1 MKYESIGF
9 MGGGRITRI
18 ILGGLKRAGK
28 FPRKV
33 VVSDTNADV
42 LNRLI
47 KEFPGIIPTGEDNS
61 GPAACDMV
69 LVSLHPPVLMD
80 ALQQVKSAI
89 KPETVVVSLAPKL
102 TLSKLSAILD
112 RHARILRMIPNAPSI
127 VNRGY
132 NPVAFSRAIGKD
144 EKAALLDL
152 FKVLGECPE
161 VPEKN
166 LEVYAIITAMGPTY
180 MWFQWQALVDL
191 GRSFG
196 LHEEVLRESMGKM
209 LEGTI
214 HTMFASGLNS
224 GEVMDLVPVKPLAE
238 DEEAIRDMYTNRL
251 TALFN
256 RLKG

>member
-18 ILGGLKRAGK
+18 ILGGLQLAGK
-28 FPRKV
+28 FPHKV

-47 KEFPGIIPTGEDNS
+47 KEFPGIISAGEDNS

-80 ALQQVKSAI
+80 ALQQVKSVI
-89 KPETVVVSLAPKL
+89 KPGTVVVSLAPKL

-112 RHARILRMIPNAPSI
+112 RHARIVRMIPNAPSI

-132 NPVAFSRAIGKD
+132 NPVVFSRAIPTA
-144 EKAALLDL
+144 EKTAMIEL
-152 FKVLGECPE
+152 FEILGECPE

-166 LEVYAIITAMGPTY
+166 LEAYAILTAMGPTY
-180 MWFQWQALVDL
+180 MWFQWQALIDI